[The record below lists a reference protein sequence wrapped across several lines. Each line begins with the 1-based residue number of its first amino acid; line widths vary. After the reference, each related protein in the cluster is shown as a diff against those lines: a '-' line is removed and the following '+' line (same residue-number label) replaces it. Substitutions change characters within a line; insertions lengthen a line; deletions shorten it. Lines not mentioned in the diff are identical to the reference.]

1 MRGFCNGAK
10 MNKKEAA
17 ERRGRR
23 AEIIALWFLRLK
35 GYRLLIHRFKV
46 GPGEVDLIMRRGSTT
61 IFVEV
66 KARRSVDEAVISVTD
81 SQAKR
86 ISNAA
91 RVWTAR
97 DPIAARSFCRFDIV
111 AVTPY
116 LWPTH
121 ITNAFP
127 GEK

>member
-1 MRGFCNGAK
+1 MR
-10 MNKKEAA
+10 NKKQIA
-17 ERRGRR
+17 EQRGKR
-23 AEIIALWFLRLK
+23 AEFVALWYLRLK

-46 GPGEVDLIMRRGSTT
+46 GAGEVDLIMRRGQTT

-66 KARRSVDEAVISVTD
+66 KARRSIDEAVIAITD

-86 ISNAA
+86 ISSAA
-91 RVWTAR
+91 RVWMAR
-97 DPIAARSFCRFDIV
+97 DEVAAQSFCRFDIV